1 MIELYISQN
10 KNTQSEAYGKY
21 YPRVSYKQTMGI
33 HEMAVH
39 MAEHNTPFSEGTI
52 EGILR
57 DFVKCVRE
65 QTLNGN
71 TVKVDNLAIF
81 KVSVIGNGCK
91 ELYDADLDKTITAS
105 IGSIGRTDKTGPA
118 VNSLKLLAQAT
129 GEYTREE
136 LNKDGKLGWTD
147 KAAAEIAAAKA
158 AAQGGGSSNGGS
170 STGSETGGNGSETA
184 GGNGSQGGQSGD
196 NQGQQGGSSTGSET
210 AEGYALSISTIGS
223 GSASVTKGG
232 NAVTSGSNLNEDD
245 EVEISITP
253 AEGETPTATINGS
266 EIELTE
272 SEGVYSGS
280 FAMPGQ
286 ASSLVI
292 NTGGSS
298 GGNGGADLDKD

>member
-21 YPRVSYKQTMGI
+21 YPRVSYKQTMNI
-33 HEMAVH
+33 HDMAVH

-105 IGSIGRTDKTGPA
+105 IGTIGRNDKTGPA
-118 VNSLKLLAQAT
+118 VHSLKLLAQAT

-147 KAAAEIAAAKA
+147 KAAAEILAAKNA
-158 AAQGGGSSNGGS
+158 ANGGGNGGGSSQGSGSGSEGGNGGQSQGGNGGS
-170 STGSETGGNGSETA
+170 STGSETA
-184 GGNGSQGGQSGD
+184 QS
-196 NQGQQGGSSTGSET
+196 
-210 AEGYALSISTIGS
+210 YALTISKSGT

-232 NAVTSGSNLNEDD
+232 NAVTSGASLNEDD

-253 AEGETPTATINGS
+253 AEGQVPTASINGS
-266 EIELTE
+266 SIELTE
-272 SEGVYSGS
+272 DGGVYSGS

-286 ASSLVI
+286 ASTLVI
-292 NTGGSS
+292 NTGTTGS
-298 GGNGGADLDKD
+298 GDDYNPIDTGN

>member
-10 KNTQSEAYGKY
+10 KIVGSAAYGKY

-91 ELYDADLDKTITAS
+91 ELYDADLDKCITAS
-105 IGSIGRTDKTGPA
+105 IGTIGKNDKTGPA
-118 VNSLKLLAQAT
+118 VQSLKLLAQAT

-147 KAAAEIAAAKA
+147 KTAAEIAAAKA
-158 AAQGGGSSNGGS
+158 SAQGGGSAPSGGSDTGNGGS
-170 STGSETGGNGSETA
+170 QNQGGGESTGGN
-184 GGNGSQGGQSGD
+184 Q
-196 NQGQQGGSSTGSET
+196 TGTDTTS
-210 AEGYALSISTIGS
+210 GYALSISRLGS
-223 GSASVTKGG
+223 GSASVTH
-232 NAVTSGSNLNEDD
+232 NGSNVSSGAKLNEDD
-245 EVEISITP
+245 EVDLSITP
-253 AEGETPTATINGS
+253 AEGQTPTATINGS
-266 EIELTE
+266 SIELTE
-272 SEGVYSGS
+272 DNGVYTGS
-280 FAMPGQ
+280 FAMPAQ
-286 ASSLVI
+286 ASNLVI
-292 NTGGSS
+292 NTGQGE
-298 GGNGGADLDKD
+298 GGDEYDPNGN

>member
-1 MIELYISQN
+1 MLELNISQN
-10 KNTQSEAYGKY
+10 RNTQSSAYGKY
-21 YPRVSYKQTMGI
+21 FARVEYKKTMSI
-33 HEMAVH
+33 DDMARH
-39 MAEHNTPFSEGTI
+39 MAEHNTPFSVGTI
-52 EGILR
+52 AGILK
-57 DFVKCVRE
+57 DFVACTRE
-65 QTLNGN
+65 QCLNGN
-71 TVKVDNLAIF
+71 TVKIDNLAIF
-81 KVSVIGNGCK
+81 KCSVQANGLVMGPNYKIVGGLGNVPN
-91 ELYDADLDKTITAS
+91 TN
-105 IGSIGRTDKTGPA
+105 GRTPDYTKESQYA
-118 VNSLKLLAQAT
+118 IKSAKLLAQAT
-129 GEYTREE
+129 GEFTREE
-136 LNKDGKLGWTD
+136 LNSDATFRWT
-147 KAAAEIAAAKA
+147 KAAKDAIEELT
-158 AAQGGGSSNGGS
+158 SE
-170 STGSETGGNGSETA
+170 SETGGNGGGSNGGSSQGSETGQ
-184 GGNGSQGGQSGD
+184 GGDNSGSQGGNSGSQS
-196 NQGQQGGSSTGSET
+196 GSSTGSET

-253 AEGETPTATINGS
+253 AEGQVPTATINGS

>member
-1 MIELYISQN
+1 MIELFISQN

-21 YPRVSYKQTMGI
+21 YPRVSYKQTMNI
-33 HEMAVH
+33 HDMAVH

-105 IGSIGRTDKTGPA
+105 IGTIGRNDKTGPA
-118 VNSLKLLAQAT
+118 VHSLKLLAQAT

-147 KAAAEIAAAKA
+147 KAAAEILAVKNAAMN
-158 AAQGGGSSNGGS
+158 GGSSSGGSSESNGGS
-170 STGSETGGNGSETA
+170 SQNGGSSSQNGGT
-184 GGNGSQGGQSGD
+184 QSGGD
-196 NQGQQGGSSTGSET
+196 NSGSQGQQGDQNQQS
-210 AEGYALSISTIGS
+210 GYALTIATSGS
-223 GSASVTKGG
+223 GSATVTHDG
-232 NAVTSGSNLNEDD
+232 NAVTSGATLNEDD

-253 AEGETPTATINGS
+253 AEGQVPTASINS
-266 EIELTE
+266 SAIELTE
-272 SEGVYSGS
+272 DNGVYTGS

-286 ASSLVI
+286 ASALVI
-292 NTGGSS
+292 STGVS
-298 GGNGGADLDKD
+298 GEGGDGGEGLDKD

>member
-21 YPRVSYKQTMGI
+21 YPRVSYKQTMNI
-33 HEMAVH
+33 HDMAVH

-91 ELYDADLDKTITAS
+91 ELYDANTDKTITAS
-105 IGSIGRTDKTGPA
+105 IGTIGKNDKTGPA

-147 KAAAEIAAAKA
+147 KAAAEILAVKNAAM
-158 AAQGGGSSNGGS
+158 NGGS
-170 STGSETGGNGSETA
+170 SSGGSSEGNGGSSQN
-184 GGNGSQGGQSGD
+184 GGSQNGGTQSGGD
-196 NQGQQGGSSTGSET
+196 NSGSQGQQGDQNQQS
-210 AEGYALSISTIGS
+210 GYALQIVTSGS
-223 GSASVTKGG
+223 GSATVTHDG
-232 NAVTSGSNLNEDD
+232 NTLTSGATLNEDD

-253 AEGETPTATINGS
+253 AEGQVPTASINS
-266 EIELTE
+266 SAIELTE
-272 SEGVYSGS
+272 DNGVYTGS

-286 ASSLVI
+286 ASALVI
-292 NTGGSS
+292 STGVS
-298 GGNGGADLDKD
+298 GEGGDGGEGLDKD

>member
-10 KNTQSEAYGKY
+10 NNSQSEAYGKY
-21 YPRVSYKQTMGI
+21 YPRVSYKQTMNI
-33 HEMAVH
+33 HDMAVH

-105 IGSIGRTDKTGPA
+105 IGTIGKNDKTGPA

-147 KAAAEIAAAKA
+147 KAAAEILAAKNA
-158 AAQGGGSSNGGS
+158 ANGGGSGGSSQGSGSGSEGGNGSQSQGGNGGS
-170 STGSETGGNGSETA
+170 STGSETA
-184 GGNGSQGGQSGD
+184 QS
-196 NQGQQGGSSTGSET
+196 
-210 AEGYALSISTIGS
+210 YALTISKSGS

-232 NAVTSGSNLNEDD
+232 NAVNSGASLNEDD

-253 AEGETPTATINGS
+253 AEGQVPTASINGS
-266 EIELTE
+266 SIELTE
-272 SEGVYSGS
+272 DGGVYSGS

-286 ASSLVI
+286 ASTLMI
-292 NTGGSS
+292 NTGTS
-298 GGNGGADLDKD
+298 GGGDDYNPIDTGN